1 MKVKMCRYYVQI
13 DCTEKGP
20 PGVIKLNIPPPP
32 LGRESIKLVWEE
44 NQVGKKGRGREKG
57 SKRGKGKGRME
68 KGRETGKRKERQER
82 GKREGKGKGKGKK
95 GKGKDVK
102 VKGGKA

>member
-32 LGRESIKLVWEE
+32 GEGKYQVGLGRKSSGE
-44 NQVGKKGRGREKG
+44 
-57 SKRGKGKGRME
+57 
-68 KGRETGKRKERQER
+68 
-82 GKREGKGKGKGKK
+82 EGKGKGKGK
-95 GKGKDVK
+95 
-102 VKGGKA
+102 